1 MMVDMHPG
9 TEKQFE
15 DLDNELIVA
24 GVPLRYRPL
33 DCFKKL
39 YGAVPDGPRRDE
51 WFDPLIGWYLRKYGD
66 AVRWDGIVA
75 RFPIL
80 IRGVVYLGQAR
91 FVGAGEVLANFQE
104 GIEQLSDEV
113 ASSLSP
119 EEKRPV
125 LEKLTFGARGF
136 TSLHNLI
143 IDDLWLSE
151 TEQAL
156 VRRALYDLE
165 NAAVTLKH
173 TGDTQAASVQ
183 AHEAA
188 EKFLKAALSRA
199 GSSKA
204 LKSFGHDIP
213 RLFRELLVAE
223 PRYSCVELPVE
234 NLQRLAPNMEL
245 RYSHVPRSLE
255 MAVEGF
261 HGSLYVCGILAQM
274 WLFDQAR
281 GSTKSAFK
289 ECSFYIDGSNA
300 TYYCKKATAD
310 SAVLTHF
317 RSSKYTGSQMAD
329 LVMASS
335 SSALYLEVTDPN
347 QDAQLRWQFL
357 LHLRNPGKK
366 VSPDEI
372 GLNMVNGP
380 EGSYATVMLKAPV
393 IRPTE

>member
-1 MMVDMHPG
+1 MHPG

-15 DLDNELIVA
+15 DLDNELIAA

-39 YGAVPDGPRRDE
+39 YGSVPDGPQRDE
-51 WFDPLIGWYLRKYGD
+51 LFAPLISWYLKKYGD

-75 RFPIL
+75 RFPVL

-104 GIEQLSDEV
+104 GIEQLPDEV
-113 ASSLSP
+113 VRSLSP
-119 EEKRPV
+119 EEKRPI

-136 TSLHNLI
+136 ASLHNLI

-204 LKSFGHDIP
+204 LKSFGHNIP
-213 RLFRELLVAE
+213 KLFRELLVAE
-223 PRYSCVELPVE
+223 PRYACVELPVE
-234 NLQRLAPNMEL
+234 NLQKLAPNMEL

-255 MAVEGF
+255 MAVAGF
-261 HGSLYVCGILAQM
+261 HGSLYVCEFWPRCGFSIKREAAQN
-274 WLFDQAR
+274 LPSRNAPSISTDRTPRITAR
-281 GSTKSAFK
+281 KPPPT
-289 ECSFYIDGSNA
+289 
-300 TYYCKKATAD
+300 
-310 SAVLTHF
+310 
-317 RSSKYTGSQMAD
+317 Q
-329 LVMASS
+329 
-335 SSALYLEVTDPN
+335 
-347 QDAQLRWQFL
+347 QFL
-357 LHLRNPGKK
+357 RIFVRASTPAPRWPTSFWHLQ
-366 VSPDEI
+366 VVLSI
-372 GLNMVNGP
+372 LQ
-380 EGSYATVMLKAPV
+380 
-393 IRPTE
+393 